1 MRPAITRH
9 VPVHVTM
16 RISAAVGSMRKRHMY
31 RAVQQ
36 ATLHAF
42 AAKQVRIVHFSI
54 QHDHLHAIVEADDRD
69 RLARG
74 LQGFQICAARR
85 INTKIQ
91 RTGTVFTD
99 RYHARLLTNPR
110 QVRNTI
116 AYVLNNWRRHRED
129 RRGVFR
135 GFRIDPFASSIMFS
149 GWANYEFSTAALRA
163 PPTYEPLWVYLPTC
177 WLLRVGWQRHG
188 LLDVTEVP
196 ARTCR

>member
-1 MRPAITRH
+1 M
-9 VPVHVTM
+9 PVHVTM
-16 RISAAVGSMRKRHMY
+16 RIAAAVGSMRKRHMY
-31 RAVQQ
+31 RAIQQ

-42 AAKQVRIVHFSI
+42 AAKQIRIVHFSI

-74 LQGFQICAARR
+74 MQGFQICAARR
-85 INTKIQ
+85 INAKIQ

-99 RYHARLLTNPR
+99 RYHARVLTNPR

-135 GFRIDPFASSIMFS
+135 TFRIDPYSSAIMFPD
-149 GWANYEFSTAALRA
+149 WANYDFSTAALRA
-163 PPTYEPLWVYLPTC
+163 PPTYDPLWVYLPTC
-177 WLLRVGWQRHG
+177 WLLRAGWHRHG
-188 LLDVTEVP
+188 LIDIAEVP
-196 ARTCR
+196 AS